1 MGGASSTVQVCT
13 GHHAPK
19 RRDIH
24 MKTSLKTLL
33 WAELITLILGCC
45 VWLYGRRFW
54 NGGSA
59 LLGLICAFVQLPLE
73 LCAYIAYVR
82 CGARGDH
89 QGKLFAAVSALAV
102 WNFVQ
107 WCLFFM
113 AHQ

>member
-1 MGGASSTVQVCT
+1 MGGAFPTVQVCT

-24 MKTSLKTLL
+24 MKTFLKTLL

-73 LCAYIAYVR
+73 LCPTSPMSDAAPGEIAR
-82 CGARGDH
+82 E
-89 QGKLFAAVSALAV
+89 
-102 WNFVQ
+102 N
-107 WCLFFM
+107 CLPP
-113 AHQ
+113 